1 MCKRL
6 LVGQCLS
13 SLPIPGK
20 ESALAVKQTVIP
32 FQRSA
37 MMKSFLTAHCV
48 SEYRDDFI
56 KENKMKI
63 SQQSQAGGIQLDDDM
78 VANLEHYLSDSDNT
92 DSKQKPLLDQIMK
105 TLDQLQ
111 ARLVIEGRK
120 MQPSDEYEQINAARQ
135 AVQAATLAMQ
145 LYSAGRQNSGQ

>member
-1 MCKRL
+1 
-6 LVGQCLS
+6 
-13 SLPIPGK
+13 
-20 ESALAVKQTVIP
+20 
-32 FQRSA
+32 
-37 MMKSFLTAHCV
+37 
-48 SEYRDDFI
+48 
-56 KENKMKI
+56 
-63 SQQSQAGGIQLDDDM
+63 
-78 VANLEHYLSDSDNT
+78 
-92 DSKQKPLLDQIMK
+92 MK